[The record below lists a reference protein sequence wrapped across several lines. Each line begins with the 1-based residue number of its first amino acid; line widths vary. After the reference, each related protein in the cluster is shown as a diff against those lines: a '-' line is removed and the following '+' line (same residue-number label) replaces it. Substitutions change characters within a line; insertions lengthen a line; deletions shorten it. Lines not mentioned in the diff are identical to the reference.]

1 MLWHISQVADEGCR
15 VGGHNAAGHGEL
27 DVIGMDGLIMKDR
40 ELTKITARAMRY
52 SCGSTKASKIF
63 LGWKVLL

>member
-40 ELTKITARAMRY
+40 ELTKKGAVGCCCCTTS
-52 SCGSTKASKIF
+52 SCDTPEDYIQS
-63 LGWKVLL
+63 